1 MQVLRSLDDL
11 SDYLKNHDS
20 KDGCFADTGFL
31 YAVSYQD
38 DRLHNIASQVLDVL
52 AEHEIPIHAN
62 VISRMEFIDLIF
74 RKQITLGALQLF
86 NSLKPTVAPKSL
98 FNLLKDIRDKNT
110 ASQRE
115 NRSYKINEGQLKRLR
130 KELSQALEIMS
141 WKNFCKTYSGK
152 MLVTEWTIMEEELGL
167 NFVEVMGGGTS
178 EEITSPLHWSDMVN
192 IMGEHGLRGPDAMI
206 LNLFSNSKFP
216 LMITTDSDF
225 ESCLD
230 GSIFTLAD
238 KAVFFLT

>member
-11 SDYLKNHDS
+11 SDYLKNHDC

-74 RKQITLGALQLF
+74 RKQITLGAIRLF
-86 NSLKPTVAPKSL
+86 DSLKPTIASKNL

-115 NRSYKINEGQLKRLR
+115 NRSYKIDEGRLKKLR
-130 KELSQALEIMS
+130 KELSQVLEIMS
-141 WKNFCKTYSGK
+141 WKKFCKTYSGK
-152 MLVTEWTIMEEELGL
+152 MLVNEWTIMEEEIGL
-167 NFVEVMGGGTS
+167 NFVEVMDGGIS
-178 EEITSPLHWSDMVN
+178 EEITSPLRWSDMADM
-192 IMGEHGLRGPDAMI
+192 MGEHGLRGPDAMI
-206 LNLFSNSKFP
+206 LNLFTNSRFP
-216 LMITTDSDF
+216 LLITTDGDF
-225 ESCLD
+225 EFCLD
-230 GSIFTLAD
+230 DQLLFAKD
-238 KAVFFLT
+238 KAIFHLS